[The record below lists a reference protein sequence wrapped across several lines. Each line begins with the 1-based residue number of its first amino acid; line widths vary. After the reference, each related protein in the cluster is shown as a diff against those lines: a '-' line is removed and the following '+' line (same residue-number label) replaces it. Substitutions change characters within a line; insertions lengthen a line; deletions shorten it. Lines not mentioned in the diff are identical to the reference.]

1 MVILKYYKIN
11 LVLVK
16 LNDKRYV
23 TIAYLLLK
31 IMVRHYIQQYLL
43 QSENFFLYARFDC
56 AYWQYEDRK

>member
-31 IMVRHYIQQYLL
+31 IMVRHYMTAVFIA
-43 QSENFFLYARFDC
+43 E
-56 AYWQYEDRK
+56 